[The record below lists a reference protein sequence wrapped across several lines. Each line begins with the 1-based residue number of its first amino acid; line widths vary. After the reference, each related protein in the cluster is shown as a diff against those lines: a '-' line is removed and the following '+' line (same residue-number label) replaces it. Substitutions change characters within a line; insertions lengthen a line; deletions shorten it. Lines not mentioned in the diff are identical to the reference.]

1 MEELIDIAD
10 EGDTSLLVP
19 LSWFTINPEVMNVF
33 VQIMIDKKYKAP
45 NKQL

>member
-33 VQIMIDKKYKAP
+33 VQIMIDKKI
-45 NKQL
+45 